1 MPIVESC
8 LNMELFL
15 NLAWG
20 ALAVV
25 IVRLWMLHAPRERA
39 SRRTQIAAL
48 AMLILILFPVIS
60 VTDDLQAAQNPAEDD
75 ISMRRDHATANP
87 HSIFPVAA
95 GLPTPNSAELSFGF
109 IGYFVPSGT
118 FVPSVDNPALFPVQ
132 NRPPPVA

>member
-1 MPIVESC
+1 
-8 LNMELFL
+8 MELFL

-25 IVRLWMLHAPRERA
+25 IVRLWMLHAPPEGA

-48 AMLILILFPVIS
+48 TMLILILFPVIS

-95 GLPTPNSAELSFGF
+95 GLPNANPAEISLGY